1 MAKTKTVI
9 GSAAVNRKKPLWVRA
24 KRDVTRN
31 WDLYLIILPIL
42 VFYAIFHYAPM
53 YGAIIAFENYKPARG
68 ILGSEWVGLENFRT
82 FFGTYY
88 FWTLLRNTLRISI
101 TSLLVHFPTEILLAI
116 LINELRSKRFAR
128 VVQTVTYMPHFI
140 SLVVVCGMVL
150 QFTKSTGIITKL
162 FGMNTP
168 MLNNPNL
175 FLPIYVVSDVW
186 QQVGW
191 GSIIYLAALTSI
203 DQELYEAAEID
214 GAGRFKQTIYITLP
228 GILPTVTVLFIMRIG
243 KVMSLGSDKVLLLY
257 NEAIY
262 DKADVFAT
270 YVYRRGI
277 ENTDWSYSSAV
288 GLFNSVINLAL
299 VVTANTISRRVNQL
313 SIW

>member
-1 MAKTKTVI
+1 MATKKPNNVL
-9 GSAAVNRKKPLWVRA
+9 AAKKKPLLVRA
-24 KRDVTRN
+24 RRDVRRN

-42 VFYAIFHYAPM
+42 IYYAIFHYAPM
-53 YGAIIAFENYKPARG
+53 YGAIIAFQNYKPAKG
-68 ILGSEWVGLENFRT
+68 IFGSQWVGLKNFQT

-88 FWTLLRNTLRISI
+88 FWTLLKNTLKISV

-116 LINELRSKRFAR
+116 LINELRSKKFAR
-128 VVQTVTYMPHFI
+128 VVQTVTYMPHCI
-140 SLVVVCGMVL
+140 SLVVVCGMVI
-150 QFTKSTGIITKL
+150 QFTKSNGIITKL
-162 FGMNTP
+162 FGMSSP
-168 MLNNPNL
+168 MLNDGKL
-175 FLPIYVVSDVW
+175 FLPIYIISDVW

-191 GSIIYLAALTSI
+191 GSIIYLAALTGI
-203 DQELYEAAEID
+203 DQQLYEAAEID

-243 KVMSLGSDKVLLLY
+243 RVMSLGADRVLLLY
-257 NEAIY
+257 NKAIY
-262 DKADVFAT
+262 DDADIFAT

-288 GLFNSVINLAL
+288 GLFNSVINLTL
-299 VVTANTISRRVNQL
+299 VVVANAISRRINQL

>member
-1 MAKTKTVI
+1 MAKKLA
-9 GSAAVNRKKPLWVRA
+9 GSDIVVKKKPLLVRA
-24 KRDVTRN
+24 RRDIRSN

-42 VFYAIFHYAPM
+42 VYYAIFHYAPM
-53 YGAIIAFENYKPARG
+53 YGAIIAFENYKPAKG
-68 ILGSEWVGLENFRT
+68 IIGSQWVGLKNFQT

-88 FWTLLRNTLRISI
+88 FWTLLRNTLKISV

-116 LINELRSKRFAR
+116 LINELRSKKFAR

-140 SLVVVCGMVL
+140 SLVVVCGMVI
-150 QFTKSTGIITKL
+150 QFTKSNGIITRL
-162 FGMNTP
+162 FGMSSP
-168 MLNNPNL
+168 MLNEGSL
-175 FLPIYVVSDVW
+175 FLPIYVISDVW
-186 QQVGW
+186 QQIGW
-191 GSIIYLAALTSI
+191 GSIIYLAALTGI
-203 DQELYEAAEID
+203 DQQLYEAAEID

-243 KVMSLGSDKVLLLY
+243 KVMSLGADKVLLLY
-257 NEAIY
+257 NRAIY
-262 DKADVFAT
+262 DSADVFAT

-288 GLFNSVINLAL
+288 GLFNSVINLTL
-299 VVTANTISRRVNQL
+299 VVVANSISRRVNQL

>member
-1 MAKTKTVI
+1 MATKKPNNVL
-9 GSAAVNRKKPLWVRA
+9 AAKKKPLLVRA
-24 KRDVTRN
+24 RRDVRRN

-42 VFYAIFHYAPM
+42 IYYAIFHYAPM
-53 YGAIIAFENYKPARG
+53 YGAIIAFQNYKPAKG
-68 ILGSEWVGLENFRT
+68 IFGSQWVGLKNFQT

-88 FWTLLRNTLRISI
+88 FWTLLKNTLKISV

-116 LINELRSKRFAR
+116 LINELRSKKFAR

-140 SLVVVCGMVL
+140 SLVVVCGMVI
-150 QFTKSTGIITKL
+150 QFTKSNGIITKL
-162 FGMNTP
+162 FGMSSP
-168 MLNNPNL
+168 MLNDGKL
-175 FLPIYVVSDVW
+175 FLPIYIISDVW

-191 GSIIYLAALTSI
+191 GSIIYLAALTGI
-203 DQELYEAAEID
+203 DQQLYEAAEID

-243 KVMSLGSDKVLLLY
+243 RVMSLGADRVLLLY
-257 NEAIY
+257 NKAIY
-262 DKADVFAT
+262 DDADIFAT

-288 GLFNSVINLAL
+288 GLFNSVINLTL
-299 VVTANTISRRVNQL
+299 VVVANAISRRINQL

>member
-1 MAKTKTVI
+1 MAKKRA
-9 GSAAVNRKKPLWVRA
+9 GSAVIAKKKPLLVRA
-24 KRDVTRN
+24 RRDIRSN

-42 VFYAIFHYAPM
+42 IYYAIFHYAPM
-53 YGAIIAFENYKPARG
+53 YGAIIAFENYKPAKG
-68 ILGSEWVGLENFRT
+68 IIGSQWVGLKNFQT

-88 FWTLLRNTLRISI
+88 FVTLLKNTLKISV
-101 TSLLVHFPTEILLAI
+101 TSLLVHFPTEILLAL
-116 LINELRSKRFAR
+116 LINELRSKKFAR

-150 QFTKSTGIITKL
+150 QFTKSNGIITRL
-162 FGMNTP
+162 FGMNSP
-168 MLNNPNL
+168 MLNNGKL
-175 FLPIYVVSDVW
+175 FLPIYIISDVW

-191 GSIIYLAALTSI
+191 GSIIYLAALTGI
-203 DQELYEAAEID
+203 DQQLYEAAEID

-243 KVMSLGSDKVLLLY
+243 RVMSLGADRILLLY

-262 DKADVFAT
+262 DNADVFAT

-277 ENTDWSYSSAV
+277 GHSDWSYSSAV
-288 GLFNSVINLAL
+288 GLFNSVINLTL
-299 VVTANTISRRVNQL
+299 VVVANAVSRRINQL